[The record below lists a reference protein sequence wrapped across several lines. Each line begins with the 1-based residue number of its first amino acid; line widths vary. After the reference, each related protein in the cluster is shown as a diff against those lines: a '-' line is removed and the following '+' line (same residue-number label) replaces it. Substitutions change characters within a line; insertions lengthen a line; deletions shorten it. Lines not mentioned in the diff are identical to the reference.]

1 MKLELQTCLNHSQ
14 REAVARCPS
23 CRHHFC
29 RECIT
34 EHEDQVICSA
44 CLRKRVQATTA
55 GRRSLD
61 GVLRTVGF
69 LTGMTCAWLAFYGL
83 GRLLLSI
90 PSNIHDGSF
99 LGAFR

>member
-34 EHEDQVICSA
+34 EHDDQVICSA
-44 CLRKRVQATTA
+44 CLRKRVQAGT
-55 GRRSLD
+55 GRRRSFGGMWSL
-61 GVLRTVGF
+61 LGF
-69 LTGMTCAWLAFYGL
+69 LTGMACAWFAFYGL

-90 PSNIHDGSF
+90 PSTIHDGSV